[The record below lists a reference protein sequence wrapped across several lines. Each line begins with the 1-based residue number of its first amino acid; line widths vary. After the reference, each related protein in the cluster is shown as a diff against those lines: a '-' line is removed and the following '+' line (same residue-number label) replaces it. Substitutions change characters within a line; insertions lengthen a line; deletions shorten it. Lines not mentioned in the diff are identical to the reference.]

1 MPGARRRSPM
11 HMTGHITGRTTRLM
25 AALAAAAL
33 LSLTACSGGSDSAS
47 TETAL
52 VAGGGAGDTAAEAPD
67 ASAAY
72 DAGGGASKAAP
83 EARNAVDLVE
93 QQAVIRNGA
102 VSLRSDDVGKTR
114 FDVQAL
120 VDQHNG
126 TIADD
131 KTETDRTGKAL
142 RARMVLRVPSAD
154 FDEVMSALGN
164 GELAELAS
172 TTSTAEDVTT
182 QVIDVDA
189 RIKAQ
194 QASVDR
200 VRQLLARAESIRDIM
215 AIESELSNRQAQL
228 DSLTQ
233 QQAYLKDQ
241 TSLATIKVSIER
253 KPDPVVKK
261 KHEDKTGFLAGLG
274 AGWDGLRHAVVAALT
289 VVGALLPFAV
299 VALLLGVPVWL
310 LVRRLRRS
318 PAAPAPALS
327 SGE

>member
-1 MPGARRRSPM
+1 M
-11 HMTGHITGRTTRLM
+11 RTSRLM

-33 LSLTACSGGSDSAS
+33 LSLTACSGGGSDAPSADN
-47 TETAL
+47 AL
-52 VAGGGAGDTAAEAPD
+52 TAGGGAGGDAAAEAP
-67 ASAAY
+67 APEAAY
-72 DAGGGASKAAP
+72 DADGSASKAAP

-120 VDQHNG
+120 VDQHDG

-131 KTETDRTGKAL
+131 RTETDKTGKPL
-142 RARMVLRVPSAD
+142 RSRMVLRVPSSD

-194 QASVDR
+194 QASVQR
-200 VRQLLARAESIRDIM
+200 VRQLLARAQSIRDIM
-215 AIESELSNRQAQL
+215 AIESELSNRQAAL

-233 QQAYLKDQ
+233 QQTYLKDQ

-274 AGWDGLRHAVVAALT
+274 AGWDGLRHFIVAALT
-289 VVGALLPFAV
+289 VVGAVLPFAV
-299 VALLLGVPVWL
+299 VALLVGVPVWL
-310 LVRRLRRS
+310 LVRRLRREPS
-318 PAAPAPALS
+318 VPTPALTGG
-327 SGE
+327 GE

>member
-1 MPGARRRSPM
+1 M
-11 HMTGHITGRTTRLM
+11 RTSRLL

-33 LSLTACSGGSDSAS
+33 LSLTACSGGSDGDSP
-47 TETAL
+47 TA
-52 VAGGGAGDTAAEAPD
+52 T
-67 ASAAY
+67 
-72 DAGGGASKAAP
+72 DAGGGADVAAAPAAGDLPADSAYESGGDASKSAP
-83 EARNAVDLVE
+83 EARNAADLVE

-102 VSLRSDDVGKTR
+102 VSLRSDDVGQTR

-120 VDQHNG
+120 VDQHDG
-126 TIADD
+126 EVSDD
-131 KTETDRTGKAL
+131 RTETDKTGQPL
-142 RARMVLRVPSAD
+142 RSRMVLRVPSSD

-172 TTSTAEDVTT
+172 TTSTAEDVTA

-241 TSLATIKVSIER
+241 SSLATIKVSIER
-253 KPDPVVKK
+253 KPDAVVKK

-299 VALLLGVPVWL
+299 VALVLGVPVWL

-318 PAAPAPALS
+318 PAAPAPVLS